1 MPNLTLGNA
10 AVTMTLTKP
19 PRSARKAKGDGHLR
33 RAEILHAAELIFVRD
48 GYQGA
53 TIRKIAEEVGVSSTA
68 LYMHFRD
75 KDEILLEICEG
86 AISTLLASNNE
97 ISARPID
104 AVSRVRLML
113 DAYMRFGLENPN
125 TYRLAFCSN
134 QVEISAMRREV
145 AADLG
150 ARCYDRFMRTVADI
164 AAEGRLRV
172 GDADSAAQTLWAACH
187 GLVSLRINQHKSD
200 KADGEVLI
208 ALMLD
213 SLFQGLVID

>member
-1 MPNLTLGNA
+1 
-10 AVTMTLTKP
+10 VTATLTKP
-19 PRSARKAKGDGHLR
+19 PKSARKAKGDGHLR
-33 RAEILHAAELIFVRD
+33 RAEILHAAERIFVRD

-86 AISTLLASNNE
+86 AIATLLASNNE
-97 ISARPID
+97 ISSRPID

-125 TYRLAFCSN
+125 AYRLVFCTARQS
-134 QVEISAMRREV
+134 ELSEV
-145 AADLG
+145 SADLG
-150 ARCYDRFMRTVADI
+150 AQCYDRFMSVVAEI
-164 AAEGRLRV
+164 AAEGRLRL
-172 GDADSAAQTLWAACH
+172 GDANAAARTLWAAAH
-187 GLVSLRINQHKSD
+187 GLVALTINQ
-200 KADGEVLI
+200 KARDAADEDTQI

>member
-1 MPNLTLGNA
+1 
-10 AVTMTLTKP
+10 VTTTLTKP
-19 PRSARKAKGDGHLR
+19 PKSARKAKGDGHLR
-33 RAEILHAAELIFVRD
+33 RAEILGAAERIFIRD

-86 AISTLLASNNE
+86 AISTLLASNSE
-97 ISARPID
+97 ISGRPID
-104 AVSRVRLML
+104 SVSRVRMML

-125 TYRLAFCSN
+125 TYRLAFCSAPAEFAA
-134 QVEISAMRREV
+134 QRREV
-145 AADLG
+145 TEDLG
-150 ARCYDRFMRTVADI
+150 VRCYERFMSVVAEI
-164 AAEGRLRV
+164 AAEGRLRL
-172 GDADSAAQTLWAACH
+172 GDADDAAFTLWAACH
-187 GLVSLRINQHKSD
+187 GLVSLAIGQKNPARGNQAK
-200 KADGEVLI
+200 LM